1 MVSRAGWGFVSVNEE
16 GGFIRGIYGNVP
28 GFLPQSFVF
37 GEVYA
42 LMSGLTHLEPDQED
56 DPDGA

>member
-16 GGFIRGIYGNVP
+16 GGVIRGIYGNVP
-28 GFLPQSFVF
+28 GFLPEGSVF

-42 LMSGLTHLEPDQED
+42 LLSGLAHLEPDQD
-56 DPDGA
+56 DDADGA